1 MTKMATT
8 ISFKAPA
15 RVLEA
20 LPAPGNGRSR
30 FIIQALEEK
39 ISRQQLSKW
48 EPTTSLGRKFAAI
61 LEKGKKERG
70 PQMSDAEFE
79 RELNERRGRS
89 FEDFPGERRFAR
101 GVA

>member
-15 RVLEA
+15 RILEG

-39 ISRQQLSKW
+39 ISRQQQPKW
-48 EPTTSLGRKFAAI
+48 EPTTPLGRKFAAI
-61 LEKGKKERG
+61 LEKGKKARG
-70 PQMSDAEFE
+70 PELSETEFD
-79 RELNERRGRS
+79 REFSGRRGRN
-89 FEDFPGERRFAR
+89 F
-101 GVA
+101 

>member
-1 MTKMATT
+1 MTKAATT

-15 RVLEA
+15 RILEA

-39 ISRQQLSKW
+39 NSRQQQPKW
-48 EPTTSLGRKFAAI
+48 EPTTGLGRKFAAI

-70 PQMSDAEFE
+70 PQMSDPEFE
-79 RELNERRGRS
+79 REFSERRGRN
-89 FEDFPGERRFAR
+89 FRKPFWIAAF
-101 GVA
+101 